1 MNADILR
8 KLYPTLTYEE
18 LRIAGENLDA
28 YLQLAWEIFQEMQ
41 AESASLTDA
50 ADQAR
55 IQEKVDS
62 PKNHQP
68 QL

>member
-1 MNADILR
+1 MNVDALR
-8 KLYPTLTYEE
+8 KLYPTLTDEE

-41 AESASLTDA
+41 AEFASLTDA
-50 ADQAR
+50 TDQAR
-55 IQEKVDS
+55 IQGKVDS
-62 PKNHQP
+62 PKANQP